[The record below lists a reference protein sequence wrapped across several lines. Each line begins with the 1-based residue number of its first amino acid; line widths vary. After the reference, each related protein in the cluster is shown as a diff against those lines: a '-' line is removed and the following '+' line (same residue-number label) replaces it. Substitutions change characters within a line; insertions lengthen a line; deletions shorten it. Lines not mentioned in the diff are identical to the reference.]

1 MEENIDKE
9 GAVIVYRETI
19 TFTLWV
25 HLFMLAF
32 QIFWIYFFVTLLVQG
47 YPWPSLFFGFFG
59 VFWALMWYNSRHL
72 DFLITT
78 DYIEFGFG
86 IAKKRIKR
94 SEIVSCELYQI
105 RFRNYLGYGVRIGF
119 DKTIADEDYAVYG
132 AAATDT
138 SFDGGSDQV
147 TYQIDVQGHEGPYTV
162 HVELLYQSVSYRFAQ
177 DLCQDETASDEIV
190 CEYHRTVDHAP
201 AVVASAQKKVH

>member
-119 DKTIADEDYAVYG
+119 DKTIAYIVRSGPAIKMAVKDRTWSYVVNVDDP
-132 AAATDT
+132 ARICD
-138 SFDGGSDQV
+138 
-147 TYQIDVQGHEGPYTV
+147 
-162 HVELLYQSVSYRFAQ
+162 LLSKGN
-177 DLCQDETASDEIV
+177 
-190 CEYHRTVDHAP
+190 RT
-201 AVVASAQKKVH
+201 